1 MSNWVGLR
9 ENRSAESLLL
19 DVGFLL
25 SDENVLELIVAIKKK
40 TELFKTCI
48 CTYIHIYVCML
59 I

>member
-40 TELFKTCI
+40 D
-48 CTYIHIYVCML
+48 
-59 I
+59 